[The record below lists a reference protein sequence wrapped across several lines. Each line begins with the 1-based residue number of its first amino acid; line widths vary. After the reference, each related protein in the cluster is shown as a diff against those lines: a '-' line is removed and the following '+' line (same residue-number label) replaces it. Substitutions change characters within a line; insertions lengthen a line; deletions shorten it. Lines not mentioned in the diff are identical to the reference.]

1 MTEKIMRGFGI
12 AVLYGLASILLS
24 AILLSAYLWY
34 AWGMNQY
41 KLLKMLAVAQG
52 LDTDKIQEEIK
63 DAQMRE
69 ILDTTRDDVLR
80 TRAMRNRNI
89 EMQND
94 AAQKTLERIANETS
108 QLENLKK
115 EIEAQRAAFAADK
128 KKLKEEAESAGIAE
142 LTTLTENMQPELAK
156 KYLLDMYKNR
166 EYDRIILIIKGMDL
180 KKRKNIINEFQTDE
194 ETSNMADILRRIGNG
209 EPDAKLAEDL
219 KNSQP

>member
-1 MTEKIMRGFGI
+1 
-12 AVLYGLASILLS
+12 
-24 AILLSAYLWY
+24 
-34 AWGMNQY
+34 
-41 KLLKMLAVAQG
+41 
-52 LDTDKIQEEIK
+52 
-63 DAQMRE
+63 
-69 ILDTTRDDVLR
+69 
-80 TRAMRNRNI
+80 
-89 EMQND
+89 
-94 AAQKTLERIANETS
+94 LERIANETS